1 VLTAGE
7 FDWEIMPGTTVR
19 AWGYDGQVPGP
30 ELRVTE
36 GDRVRVTLRNQLP
49 VPTTIHWHGVNV
61 PPAMDGPAGL
71 NQAPVEPGTEFV
83 YDFVATPAGTRWYH
97 SHADPALQEPLG
109 LYGPLII
116 EPRVP
121 TRAYDR
127 EYTYILQECDLEL
140 TPAVASGTAQR
151 GPRDRLLRGGELGSD
166 LFLINGHA
174 HDAIS
179 RVKLA
184 EGERVLLRF
193 INAGHLPH
201 AVHLHG
207 HSFTIVATDGN
218 PVPEAAQLTKDTV
231 LVGPAERYDL
241 AFVGDNPGVWMLHC
255 HMEHHMANGM
265 MTLVQY
271 DGAVPTGPA
280 AAFFDPEGATGS
292 SGTGHGSHGGHGG
305 ATATP
310 PPPTPTA
317 EPRRLPVPR
326 APPDEGEGDR
336 PGGGHR
342 AAHGPSAY
350 DQLGTEQ
357 AEAMLKEGRALIAQ
371 QGAATPATGDADAVH
386 EVAVG
391 VESHAGAEVLQFLPR
406 EVAISVGDTVRWTN
420 LSMHEPHTVTF
431 LGNED
436 PPEFILVEPQEAGPP
451 TLVFN
456 PIMFFPAGGD
466 TYDGTSL
473 TGSGAFGPELAEFDD
488 EFPRTATYEL
498 TFTAPGAYRY
508 YCAFHSGSLD
518 DEHGMVGTVTV
529 T

>member
-1 VLTAGE
+1 MLPRRPDLLLATLGSAVSRRAALGRLGGLAAGLATAAGATSAVAESTPTPTSSPASAPPADAAVRDIVLTAGE

-36 GDRVRVTLRNQLP
+36 GDLVRVTLRNQLP

-71 NQAPVEPGTEFV
+71 NQAPVEPGTEFD
-83 YDFVATPAGTRWYH
+83 YDFVARPAGTRWYH
-97 SHADPALQEPLG
+97 SHADPALQVPLG

-174 HDAIS
+174 HDAIP

-255 HMEHHMANGM
+255 HMEHRMANGM

-317 EPRRLPVPR
+317 EPPTGAVAEIAMVDDRFDPNRLEIAAGTTVTWVNM
-326 APPDEGEGDR
+326 GGDW
-336 PGGGHR
+336 HSV
-342 AAHGPSAY
+342 AAY
-350 DQLGTEQ
+350 DGSF
-357 AEAMLKEGRALIAQ
+357 
-371 QGAATPATGDADAVH
+371 
-386 EVAVG
+386 
-391 VESHAGAEVLQFLPR
+391 ESPK
-406 EVAISVGDTVRWTN
+406 I
-420 LSMHEPHTVTF
+420 
-431 LGNED
+431 
-436 PPEFILVEPQEAGPP
+436 
-451 TLVFN
+451 
-456 PIMFFPAGGD
+456 
-466 TYDGTSL
+466 
-473 TGSGAFGPELAEFDD
+473 
-488 EFPRTATYEL
+488 
-498 TFTAPGAYRY
+498 APGETFSVR
-508 YCAFHSGSLD
+508 LD
-518 DEHGMVGTVTV
+518 APGVYQYICKHHGLQGMIGRINVT
-529 T
+529 